1 MKRILALMM
10 VLALCAMLFAGCGEA
25 APAEESETI
34 PESESEPVNEETS
47 EPASEEE
54 SEGEEESEEV
64 TDDTTI
70 RIGGLKGPTSMG
82 LVKLM
87 EDASVGDAKNNYEF
101 TIAAAADELTPKLI
115 RGEIDMVA
123 VPANLASVL
132 YNKTEGA
139 VEVLAVNTLG
149 VVYIV
154 DKNEE
159 ISSVADLKGK
169 TIYATGKGTIPEYA
183 LRYVLSQNG
192 LDPDT
197 DVTMEWKSEP
207 TEVVAHL
214 TGAEAGVAMLPQP
227 FVTVA
232 QGSVEGLEVSL
243 NLTEEWNNLGV
254 ESTLITGVMVAR
266 REFVEEHTAL
276 VNAFLEEYKASTEYA
291 NSDVAE
297 AAKLVEKYGIVKAA
311 VAEKA
316 MPHCNIVFVAGDDM
330 KAALPGFLAVLHA
343 EKPESVGGKLPGE
356 DFYYCAE

>member
-1 MKRILALMM
+1 MKRILPLLLA
-10 VLALCAMLFAGCGEA
+10 LALCMSLFAGCNGNASDA
-25 APAEESETI
+25 AA
-34 PESESEPVNEETS
+34 
-47 EPASEEE
+47 
-54 SEGEEESEEV
+54 
-64 TDDTTI
+64 DDTVI

-87 EDASVGDAKNNYEF
+87 DDAEAGKAQNKYEF

-115 RGEIDMVA
+115 RGEIDMIA

-132 YNKTEGA
+132 YGKTEGE

-183 LRYVLSQNG
+183 LRYVLEQNG
-192 LDPDT
+192 LNPDT

-207 TEVVAHL
+207 TEVVALL
-214 TGAEAGVAMLPQP
+214 TEAEAGVAMLPQP

-232 QGSVEGLEVSL
+232 QGSVEGLEVAL
-243 NLTEEWNNLGV
+243 NLTEEWDKLET
-254 ESTLITGVMVAR
+254 ESDLITGVMVAR
-266 REFVEEHTAL
+266 REFVEEHTEL
-276 VNAFLEEYKASTEYA
+276 VDSFLKEYKASAEFA
-291 NSDVAE
+291 NQNTAD

-316 MPHCNIVFVAGDDM
+316 IPYCNIVFVDGKDM
-330 KAALPGFLAVLHA
+330 EVSLSGFLEVLHKQ
-343 EKPESVGGKLPGE
+343 KPESVGGTLPAD